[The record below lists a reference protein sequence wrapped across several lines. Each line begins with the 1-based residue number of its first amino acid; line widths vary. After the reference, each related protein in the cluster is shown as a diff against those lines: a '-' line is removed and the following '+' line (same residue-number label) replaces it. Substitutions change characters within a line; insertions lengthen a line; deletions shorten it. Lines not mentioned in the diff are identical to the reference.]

1 MLVGDLVTYQVKS
14 EQSGGSPHCRL
25 CPDMKSETISH
36 ILTFCSQ
43 YSELRIRILEEYSYL
58 CMQSESGVDFAHI
71 MSDSEKLCQFILDPT
86 SLNLE
91 SRISVNDPMVNLFFQ
106 TSRDLCFS
114 INKKRLK
121 LIKSKQQEQTD
132 GSS

>member
-1 MLVGDLVTYQVKS
+1 
-14 EQSGGSPHCRL
+14 
-25 CPDMKSETISH
+25 
-36 ILTFCSQ
+36 
-43 YSELRIRILEEYSYL
+43 
-58 CMQSESGVDFAHI
+58 MQSESGVDFAHI

-114 INKKRLK
+114 INEKRLK